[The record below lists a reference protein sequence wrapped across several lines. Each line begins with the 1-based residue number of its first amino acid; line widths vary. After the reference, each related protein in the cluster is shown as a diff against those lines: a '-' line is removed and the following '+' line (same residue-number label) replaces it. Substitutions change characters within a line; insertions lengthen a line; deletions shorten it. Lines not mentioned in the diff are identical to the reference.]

1 MPSRRARLT
10 LALGSSWYC
19 SYTSTYG
26 YVYTGG
32 SGGGATKRE
41 FVAWSAERPGL
52 EGGPRVSGERK
63 AWSRIIFIPHSRLR
77 GYVRITYHRC
87 IIGVSSARDDTPP
100 RGPPSQPMRDA
111 AFSSFCVLSRLC
123 AFSRCH
129 CTIDACVV
137 PMRVPVCG
145 TDAQSHRGAPEFIRQ
160 MRCSRRIPRSFRAGK
175 S

>member
-77 GYVRITYHRC
+77 GYVRIIGVSSVYHRC
-87 IIGVSSARDDTPP
+87 IIGKGRHTATWSSLPAHAGCCVLFLLRTLPALRVLPLSLYHRRVCSANARACVRDRRAEPPGSARIHSPNALLTSDSTLVP
-100 RGPPSQPMRDA
+100 RR
-111 AFSSFCVLSRLC
+111 
-123 AFSRCH
+123 
-129 CTIDACVV
+129 
-137 PMRVPVCG
+137 
-145 TDAQSHRGAPEFIRQ
+145 
-160 MRCSRRIPRSFRAGK
+160 
-175 S
+175 